1 MENHSLGGAQFEAN
15 LQVITIACEHLSVDE
30 KSSPED
36 RLGEH
41 CNSSLEL
48 AANSNRVIY
57 LKNKTHEN
65 SGEQWEN
72 PRFGACSMYNKP

>member
-1 MENHSLGGAQFEAN
+1 METSLGGAQFEAN

-41 CNSSLEL
+41 CNSSVEL
-48 AANSNRVIY
+48 AANSNNGKIQDLERILY
-57 LKNKTHEN
+57 T
-65 SGEQWEN
+65 
-72 PRFGACSMYNKP
+72 